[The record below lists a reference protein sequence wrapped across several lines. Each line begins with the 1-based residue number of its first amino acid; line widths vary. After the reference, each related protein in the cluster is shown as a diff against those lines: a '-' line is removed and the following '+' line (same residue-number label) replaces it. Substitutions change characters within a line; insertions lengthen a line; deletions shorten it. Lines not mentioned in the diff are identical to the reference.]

1 MSNFRISLIV
11 IFILLLSLQ
20 VYSAPVPLSRWVSL
34 RSDAREQV
42 RETIRSEVD
51 SREGYSTS
59 QEEKAN
65 LRAVEREKDGEDTAY
80 KNGVATA
87 NREFVRTKKRRDD
100 FTTQF
105 QAVSTDMEEQQKNIK
120 TIRTGIE
127 NLDSQIAR
135 YNQDITAQQDALK
148 KWLQT
153 EKQGEAL
160 VAVIFTRGF
169 KDKAHTLESMADR
182 ISAPLMAQYM
192 GTYIQSFTKV
202 IDSVLS
208 VDFIRAVE
216 EGTAKWNN
224 EEPLRIEL
232 EKGNRGTTY
241 LRLKRYEL
249 FPFQAPKGGR
259 VKPAT
264 DKNIHAVV
272 ITSKKGLDNFL
283 SKNGYSAANYDLN
296 RANRLIQETN
306 QMNTAASDGLQEQ
319 VRSFQD
325 RINSLQEKIRAASS
339 EKRMQTSLL
348 AKKEEQYKKAALDV
362 AATQSK
368 KEEADRSFQ
377 QAQKSLHDI
386 RRVRESI
393 IIKTA
398 LATTRGSQ
406 SPADASAEAIIDKLA
421 EVKNDAKTQH
431 STSTTEVTNFQ
442 VTAESSAQAVT
453 DARITSVRL
462 ISFINEGDSVR
473 VKMAFRV
480 RTVLEEQGEE
490 RPRETPQPPPKEPA
504 RKKVAEPA
512 VQEPPQPPPK
522 GPTWKEKLAGIIPPP
537 AVKEEKRAVTTPE
550 PVKEPVKRNPK
561 ALGSAEA
568 KDVLFEIIS
577 IKVSGDEIKVLVDV
591 TNLTED
597 SRNVALYDEAFRWSK
612 SKLIDPTGK
621 EHVVSQVV
629 FWKGD
634 QKTSMYDA
642 GSRGV
647 PVEARATHTVQ
658 LLFKKTP
665 SNLKMIKKLTL
676 HPFIYWR
683 RVFGIWTWQEEDL
696 VFQDLR
702 ISR

>member
-1 MSNFRISLIV
+1 MSKFRISMLTL
-11 IFILLLSLQ
+11 FILFLSIQ
-20 VYSAPVPLSRWVSL
+20 VLSASIPLSRWVSL

-42 RETIRSEVD
+42 REIIRSEVD
-51 SREGYSTS
+51 SREGFSTS

-65 LRAVEREKDGEDTAY
+65 LNAVEDEKDREDTAY
-80 KNGVATA
+80 KNAIVSA
-87 NREFVRTKKRRDD
+87 NREFVRGKKRRDD
-100 FTTQF
+100 LTTQF

-120 TIRTGIE
+120 TIKTGIE
-127 NLDSQIAR
+127 NLDSQVAR
-135 YNQDITAQQDALK
+135 YNQDIKAQQDSLK

-182 ISAPLMAQYM
+182 ASAPLMAQYM
-192 GTYIQSFTKV
+192 GTYIQSFTQV

-208 VDFIRAVE
+208 VDFIRAIE

-232 EKGNRGTTY
+232 DKGNRGTTY

-249 FPFQAPKGGR
+249 YPFQSPKGGI
-259 VKPAT
+259 VKPSS
-264 DKNIHAVV
+264 DKNIQATV
-272 ITSKKGLDNFL
+272 ITARKELDNFL
-283 SKNGYSAANYDLN
+283 SQNGYSAAIYDLE
-296 RANRLIQETN
+296 RANRLIKETS
-306 QMNTAASDGLQEQ
+306 QMNTSAGDGLQEQ

-325 RINSLQEKIRAASS
+325 RISSLQEKISS
-339 EKRMQTSLL
+339 AQTEKGIQASLL
-348 AKKEEQYKKAALDV
+348 AKKEGQYKKALQDTEAV
-362 AATQSK
+362 QAK
-368 KEEADRSFQ
+368 KDEVDRSFQ
-377 QAQKSLHDI
+377 QVQKSLHEI

-393 IIKTA
+393 IVKTA

-406 SPADASAEAIIDKLA
+406 SPAEASAEAIIDKLA
-421 EVKNDAKTQH
+421 EVRNDAKTQH

-442 VTAESSAQAVT
+442 VTAESSMQAVT

-490 RPRETPQPPPKEPA
+490 GAREKPKPPPKVTPG
-504 RKKVAEPA
+504 K
-512 VQEPPQPPPK
+512 
-522 GPTWKEKLAGIIPPP
+522 KLARLTPPP
-537 AVKEEKRAVTTPE
+537 AEEEERRTIATPE
-550 PVKEPVKRNPK
+550 PVREPVKRNPN

-577 IKVSGDEIKVLVDV
+577 IKISGNEITVTVDV

-597 SRNVALYDEAFRWSK
+597 YRYVALYDEAYRWTK
-612 SKLIDPTGK
+612 SKLWDPAGK
-621 EHVVSQVV
+621 EYEVSQVV

-642 GSRGV
+642 GNRGV
-647 PVEARATHTVQ
+647 PLDAKATQTAQ
-658 LLFKKTP
+658 LTFKKTP

-676 HPFIYWR
+676 HPFVYWR
-683 RVFGIWTWQEEDL
+683 KIFWIWQEQDL
-696 VFQDLR
+696 VFQNLR
-702 ISR
+702 VRR

>member
-1 MSNFRISLIV
+1 MLTLFSL
-11 IFILLLSLQ
+11 FLSIQ
-20 VYSAPVPLSRWVSL
+20 VLSASIPLSRWVSL

-42 RETIRSEVD
+42 REIIRSEVD
-51 SREGYSTS
+51 SREGFSTS

-65 LRAVEREKDGEDTAY
+65 LNAVEDEKDREDTAY
-80 KNGVATA
+80 KNAIVSA
-87 NREFVRTKKRRDD
+87 NREFVRGKKRRDD
-100 FTTQF
+100 LTTQF

-120 TIRTGIE
+120 TIKTGIE
-127 NLDSQIAR
+127 NLDSQVAR
-135 YNQDITAQQDALK
+135 YNQDIKAQQDSLK

-182 ISAPLMAQYM
+182 ASAPLMAQYM
-192 GTYIQSFTKV
+192 GTYIQSFTQV

-208 VDFIRAVE
+208 VDFIRAIE

-232 EKGNRGTTY
+232 DKGNRGTTY

-249 FPFQAPKGGR
+249 YPFQSPKGGI
-259 VKPAT
+259 VKPSS
-264 DKNIHAVV
+264 DKNIQATV
-272 ITSKKGLDNFL
+272 ITTRKELDNFL
-283 SKNGYSAANYDLN
+283 SQNGYSAANYDLE
-296 RANRLIQETN
+296 RAFRLIKETS
-306 QMNTAASDGLQEQ
+306 QMNSTAGDGLQEQ

-325 RINSLQEKIRAASS
+325 RISSLQEKISS
-339 EKRMQTSLL
+339 AQAEKGIQASLL
-348 AKKEEQYKKAALDV
+348 AKKEEQYKKALQDTEAV
-362 AATQSK
+362 QAK
-368 KEEADRSFQ
+368 KDETDRIFQ
-377 QAQKSLHDI
+377 QTQKSLHEI

-393 IIKTA
+393 IVKTA

-406 SPADASAEAIIDKLA
+406 SPAEASAEAIIDKLA
-421 EVKNDAKTQH
+421 EVRNDAKTQH

-442 VTAESSAQAVT
+442 VTAESSMQAVT

-490 RPRETPQPPPKEPA
+490 VAREKPKPPPK
-504 RKKVAEPA
+504 VAPG
-512 VQEPPQPPPK
+512 K
-522 GPTWKEKLAGIIPPP
+522 KLARLTPPP
-537 AVKEEKRAVTTPE
+537 AEEEERRTIAAPE
-550 PVKEPVKRNPK
+550 PVREPVRRNPN

-577 IKVSGDEIKVLVDV
+577 IKISGNEITVMMDV

-597 SRNVALYDEAFRWSK
+597 YRYVAIYDEAYRWTK
-612 SKLIDPTGK
+612 SKLWDPAGK
-621 EHVVSQVV
+621 EYEVSQVV

-642 GSRGV
+642 GNRGV
-647 PVEARATHTVQ
+647 PLDARATQTAQ
-658 LLFKKTP
+658 LTFKKTP
-665 SNLKMIKKLTL
+665 SNLKMIKKLTI
-676 HPFIYWR
+676 HPFVYWR
-683 RVFGIWTWQEEDL
+683 RVFWTWQEQDL
-696 VFQDLR
+696 VFQNLR
-702 ISR
+702 VSR

>member
-1 MSNFRISLIV
+1 MGVPAFRCQGTS
-11 IFILLLSLQ
+11 
-20 VYSAPVPLSRWVSL
+20 
-34 RSDAREQV
+34 
-42 RETIRSEVD
+42 VD
-51 SREGYSTS
+51 SREGFSTS

-65 LRAVEREKDGEDTAY
+65 LNAVEDEKDREDTAY
-80 KNGVATA
+80 KNAIVSA
-87 NREFVRTKKRRDD
+87 NREFVRGKKRRDD
-100 FTTQF
+100 LTTQF

-120 TIRTGIE
+120 TIKTGIE
-127 NLDSQIAR
+127 NLDSQVAR
-135 YNQDITAQQDALK
+135 YNQDIKAQQDSLK

-182 ISAPLMAQYM
+182 ASAPLMAQYM
-192 GTYIQSFTKV
+192 GTYIQSFTQV

-208 VDFIRAVE
+208 VDFIRAIE

-232 EKGNRGTTY
+232 DKGNRGTTY

-249 FPFQAPKGGR
+249 YPFQSPKGGI
-259 VKPAT
+259 VKPSS
-264 DKNIHAVV
+264 DKNIQATV
-272 ITSKKGLDNFL
+272 ITARKELDNFL
-283 SKNGYSAANYDLN
+283 SQNGYSAAIYDLE
-296 RANRLIQETN
+296 RANRLIKETS
-306 QMNTAASDGLQEQ
+306 QMNTSAGDGLQEQ

-325 RINSLQEKIRAASS
+325 RISSLQEKISS
-339 EKRMQTSLL
+339 AQTEKGIQASLL
-348 AKKEEQYKKAALDV
+348 AKKEGQYKKALQDTEAV
-362 AATQSK
+362 QAK
-368 KEEADRSFQ
+368 KDEVDRSFQ
-377 QAQKSLHDI
+377 QVQKSLHEI

-393 IIKTA
+393 IVKTA

-406 SPADASAEAIIDKLA
+406 SPAEASAEAIIDKLA
-421 EVKNDAKTQH
+421 EVRNDAKTQH

-442 VTAESSAQAVT
+442 VTAESSMQAVT

-490 RPRETPQPPPKEPA
+490 GAREKPQPPPTVKT
-504 RKKVAEPA
+504 RKKVAR
-512 VQEPPQPPPK
+512 VTPPV
-522 GPTWKEKLAGIIPPP
+522 ED
-537 AVKEEKRAVTTPE
+537 EKRRTVVTPE
-550 PVKEPVKRNPK
+550 PVRQPVKRNPK

-577 IKVSGDEIKVLVDV
+577 IKVLGNEITVLVDV

-597 SRNVALYDEAFRWSK
+597 NRYVAIYDEAYRWTK
-612 SKLIDPTGK
+612 SKLIDPADK
-621 EHVVSQVV
+621 EYVVSQVV

-642 GSRGV
+642 GNRGV
-647 PVEARATHTVQ
+647 PLDARATQTAQ
-658 LLFKKTP
+658 LTFKKTP
-665 SNLKMIKKLTL
+665 SNLKMIKKLTI
-676 HPFIYWR
+676 HPFVYWR
-683 RVFGIWTWQEEDL
+683 RVFWTWQEQDL
-696 VFQDLR
+696 VFQNLR
-702 ISR
+702 VSR

>member
-1 MSNFRISLIV
+1 
-11 IFILLLSLQ
+11 
-20 VYSAPVPLSRWVSL
+20 VSL

-42 RETIRSEVD
+42 REIIRSEVD
-51 SREGYSTS
+51 SREGFSTS

-65 LRAVEREKDGEDTAY
+65 LNAVEDEKDREDTAY
-80 KNGVATA
+80 KNAIVSA
-87 NREFVRTKKRRDD
+87 NREFVRGKKRRDD
-100 FTTQF
+100 LTTQF

-120 TIRTGIE
+120 TIKTGIE
-127 NLDSQIAR
+127 NLDSQVAR
-135 YNQDITAQQDALK
+135 YNQDIKAQQDSLK

-182 ISAPLMAQYM
+182 ASAPLMAQYM
-192 GTYIQSFTKV
+192 GTYIQSFTQV

-208 VDFIRAVE
+208 VDFIRAIE

-232 EKGNRGTTY
+232 DKGNRGTTY

-249 FPFQAPKGGR
+249 YPFQSPKGGI
-259 VKPAT
+259 VKPSS
-264 DKNIHAVV
+264 DKNIQATV
-272 ITSKKGLDNFL
+272 ITTRKELDNFL
-283 SKNGYSAANYDLN
+283 SQNGYSAANYDLE
-296 RANRLIQETN
+296 RAFRLIKETS
-306 QMNTAASDGLQEQ
+306 QMNSTAGDGLQEQ

-325 RINSLQEKIRAASS
+325 RISSLQEKISS
-339 EKRMQTSLL
+339 AQAEKGIQASLL
-348 AKKEEQYKKAALDV
+348 AKKEEQYKKALQDTEAV
-362 AATQSK
+362 QAK
-368 KEEADRSFQ
+368 KDETDRIFQ
-377 QAQKSLHDI
+377 QTQKSLHEI

-393 IIKTA
+393 IVKTA

-406 SPADASAEAIIDKLA
+406 SPAEASAEAIIDKLA
-421 EVKNDAKTQH
+421 EVRNDAKTQH

-442 VTAESSAQAVT
+442 VTAESSMQAVT

-490 RPRETPQPPPKEPA
+490 VAREKPKPPPK
-504 RKKVAEPA
+504 VAPG
-512 VQEPPQPPPK
+512 K
-522 GPTWKEKLAGIIPPP
+522 KLARLTPPP
-537 AVKEEKRAVTTPE
+537 AEEEERRTIAAPE
-550 PVKEPVKRNPK
+550 PVREPVRRNPN

-577 IKVSGDEIKVLVDV
+577 IKISGNEITVMMDV

-597 SRNVALYDEAFRWSK
+597 YRYVAIYDEAYRWTK
-612 SKLIDPTGK
+612 SKLWDPAGK
-621 EHVVSQVV
+621 EYEVSQVV

-642 GSRGV
+642 GNRGV
-647 PVEARATHTVQ
+647 PLDARATQTAQ
-658 LLFKKTP
+658 LTFKKTP
-665 SNLKMIKKLTL
+665 SNLKMIKKLTI
-676 HPFIYWR
+676 HPFVYWR
-683 RVFGIWTWQEEDL
+683 RVFWTWQEQDL
-696 VFQDLR
+696 VFQNLR
-702 ISR
+702 VSR

>member
-1 MSNFRISLIV
+1 MSNFRIPLITL
-11 IFILLLSLQ
+11 FILFLSIQ
-20 VYSAPVPLSRWVSL
+20 VFSASVPLSRWVSL

-51 SREGYSTS
+51 SREGFSTS

-65 LRAVEREKDGEDTAY
+65 LNAVEDEKDREDTAY
-80 KNGVATA
+80 KNAIAAA
-87 NREFVRTKKRRDD
+87 NREFVRGKKRRDD
-100 FTTQF
+100 VTTQH

-120 TIRTGIE
+120 TIKTGIE
-127 NLDSQIAR
+127 NIDSQVVR
-135 YNQDITAQQDALK
+135 YNQDIKAQQDSLK

-182 ISAPLMAQYM
+182 ASAPLMAQYM

-208 VDFIRAVE
+208 VDFIRAIE

-232 EKGNRGTTY
+232 DKGNRGTTY

-249 FPFQAPKGGR
+249 YPFQSPKGGI
-259 VKPAT
+259 VKPSS
-264 DKNIHAVV
+264 DKNIQATV
-272 ITSKKGLDNFL
+272 ISTRKELDNFL
-283 SKNGYSAANYDLN
+283 SQNGYSAANYDLE
-296 RANRLIQETN
+296 RAYRLIKETS
-306 QMNTAASDGLQEQ
+306 QMNTTAGDGLQEQ

-325 RINSLQEKIRAASS
+325 RISSLQEKISS
-339 EKRMQTSLL
+339 AQTEKGIQASLL
-348 AKKEEQYKKAALDV
+348 AKKEGQYKKALQDTEAV
-362 AATQSK
+362 QAK
-368 KEEADRSFQ
+368 KDDADRSFQ
-377 QAQKSLHDI
+377 QAQKSLHEI

-393 IIKTA
+393 IVKTA

-406 SPADASAEAIIDKLA
+406 SPAEASAEAIIDKLA

-442 VTAESSAQAVT
+442 VTAESSMQAVT

-480 RTVLEEQGEE
+480 RTVLEEAGEE
-490 RPRETPQPPPKEPA
+490 RPRVAPQPPPKVKT
-504 RKKVAEPA
+504 RKKV
-512 VQEPPQPPPK
+512 VRVTPPPEE
-522 GPTWKEKLAGIIPPP
+522 EKLARVTPP
-537 AVKEEKRAVTTPE
+537 VVEEERRTVATPE
-550 PVKEPVKRNPK
+550 PVREPVRRNPN
-561 ALGSAEA
+561 AMGSAEA

-577 IKVSGDEIKVLVDV
+577 IKVSGAEITVMVDV

-597 SRNVALYDEAFRWSK
+597 YRYVAIYDEAYRWTK
-612 SKLIDPTGK
+612 SKLWDPAGK
-621 EHVVSQVV
+621 EYEVSQVV

-642 GSRGV
+642 GNRGV
-647 PVEARATHTVQ
+647 PLDARATQTAQ
-658 LLFKKTP
+658 LTFKKTP
-665 SNLKMIKKLTL
+665 SNLKMIKKLTI
-676 HPFIYWR
+676 HPFVYWR
-683 RVFGIWTWQEEDL
+683 KVFWTWQEQDL
-696 VFQDLR
+696 VFQNLR
-702 ISR
+702 VSR

>member
-1 MSNFRISLIV
+1 MSNFRIPLITL
-11 IFILLLSLQ
+11 FILFLSIQ
-20 VYSAPVPLSRWVSL
+20 VFSASVPLSRWVSL

-51 SREGYSTS
+51 SREGFSTS

-65 LRAVEREKDGEDTAY
+65 LNAVEDEKDREDTAY
-80 KNGVATA
+80 KNAIAAA
-87 NREFVRTKKRRDD
+87 NREFVRGKKRRDD
-100 FTTQF
+100 VTTQH

-120 TIRTGIE
+120 TIKTGIE
-127 NLDSQIAR
+127 NIDSQVVR
-135 YNQDITAQQDALK
+135 YNQDIKAQQDSLK

-182 ISAPLMAQYM
+182 ASAPLMAQYM

-208 VDFIRAVE
+208 VDFIRAIE

-232 EKGNRGTTY
+232 DKGNRGTTY

-249 FPFQAPKGGR
+249 YPFQSPKGGI
-259 VKPAT
+259 VKPSS
-264 DKNIHAVV
+264 DKNIQATV
-272 ITSKKGLDNFL
+272 ISTRKELDNFL
-283 SKNGYSAANYDLN
+283 SQNGYSAANYDLE
-296 RANRLIQETN
+296 RAYRLIKETS
-306 QMNTAASDGLQEQ
+306 QMNTTAGDGLQEQ

-325 RINSLQEKIRAASS
+325 RISSLQEKISS
-339 EKRMQTSLL
+339 AQTEKGIQASLL
-348 AKKEEQYKKAALDV
+348 AKKEGQYKKALQDTEAV
-362 AATQSK
+362 QAK
-368 KEEADRSFQ
+368 KDEADRSFQ
-377 QAQKSLHDI
+377 QAQKSLHEI

-393 IIKTA
+393 IVKTA

-406 SPADASAEAIIDKLA
+406 SPAEASAEAIIDKLA

-442 VTAESSAQAVT
+442 VTAESSMQAVT

-480 RTVLEEQGEE
+480 RTVLEEAGEE
-490 RPRETPQPPPKEPA
+490 RPRVAPQPPPKVKT
-504 RKKVAEPA
+504 RKKV
-512 VQEPPQPPPK
+512 VRVTPPPEE
-522 GPTWKEKLAGIIPPP
+522 EKLARVTPP
-537 AVKEEKRAVTTPE
+537 VVEEERRTVATPE
-550 PVKEPVKRNPK
+550 PVREPVRRNPN
-561 ALGSAEA
+561 AMGSAEA

-577 IKVSGDEIKVLVDV
+577 IKVSGAEITVMVDV

-597 SRNVALYDEAFRWSK
+597 YRYVAIYDEAYRWTK
-612 SKLIDPTGK
+612 SKLWDPAGK
-621 EHVVSQVV
+621 EYEVSQVV

-642 GSRGV
+642 GNRGV
-647 PVEARATHTVQ
+647 PLDARATQTAQ
-658 LLFKKTP
+658 LTFKKTP
-665 SNLKMIKKLTL
+665 SNLKMIKKLTI
-676 HPFIYWR
+676 HPFVYWR
-683 RVFGIWTWQEEDL
+683 KVFWTWQEQDL
-696 VFQDLR
+696 VFQNLR
-702 ISR
+702 VSR

>member
-1 MSNFRISLIV
+1 MSKFRISMLTL
-11 IFILLLSLQ
+11 FILFLSIQ
-20 VYSAPVPLSRWVSL
+20 VLSASIPLSRWVSL

-42 RETIRSEVD
+42 REIIRSEVD
-51 SREGYSTS
+51 SREGFSTS

-65 LRAVEREKDGEDTAY
+65 LNAVEDEKDREDTAY
-80 KNGVATA
+80 KNAIVSA
-87 NREFVRTKKRRDD
+87 NREFVRGKKRRDD
-100 FTTQF
+100 LTTQF

-120 TIRTGIE
+120 TIKTGIE
-127 NLDSQIAR
+127 NLDSQVAR
-135 YNQDITAQQDALK
+135 YNQDIKTQQDSLK

-182 ISAPLMAQYM
+182 ASAPLMAQYM
-192 GTYIQSFTKV
+192 GTYIQSFTQV

-208 VDFIRAVE
+208 VDFIRAIE

-232 EKGNRGTTY
+232 DKGNRGTTY

-249 FPFQAPKGGR
+249 YPFQSPKGGI
-259 VKPAT
+259 VKPSS
-264 DKNIHAVV
+264 DKNIQATV
-272 ITSKKGLDNFL
+272 ISTRKELDNFL
-283 SKNGYSAANYDLN
+283 SQNGYSAANYDLE
-296 RANRLIQETN
+296 RANRLIQETA
-306 QMNTAASDGLQEQ
+306 QMNTTAGDGLQEQ

-325 RINSLQEKIRAASS
+325 RIVTLQEKISS
-339 EKRMQTSLL
+339 AQAEKGIQASLL
-348 AKKEEQYKKAALDV
+348 AKKEEQYKKALQDTEAV
-362 AATQSK
+362 QAK
-368 KEEADRSFQ
+368 KDEADRSFQ
-377 QAQKSLHDI
+377 QSQKSLHEI

-393 IIKTA
+393 IVKTA

-406 SPADASAEAIIDKLA
+406 SPAEASAEAIIDKLA
-421 EVKNDAKTQH
+421 EVRNDAKTQH

-442 VTAESSAQAVT
+442 VTAESSMQAVT

-490 RPRETPQPPPKEPA
+490 RVRDKPKPLPKVTPGK
-504 RKKVAEPA
+504 
-512 VQEPPQPPPK
+512 
-522 GPTWKEKLAGIIPPP
+522 KLARLTPPP
-537 AVKEEKRAVTTPE
+537 AEEEERRTVATPE
-550 PVKEPVKRNPK
+550 PVREPVRRNPQ

-577 IKVSGDEIKVLVDV
+577 IKISGNEITVMVDV

-597 SRNVALYDEAFRWSK
+597 YRYVAIYDEAYRWTK
-612 SKLIDPTGK
+612 SKLWDPAGK
-621 EHVVSQVV
+621 EYEVSQVV

-642 GSRGV
+642 GNRGV
-647 PVEARATHTVQ
+647 PLDARATQMAQ
-658 LLFKKTP
+658 LTFKKTP
-665 SNLKMIKKLTL
+665 SNLKMIKKLTI
-676 HPFIYWR
+676 HPFVYWR
-683 RVFGIWTWQEEDL
+683 KVFWTWQEQDL
-696 VFQDLR
+696 VFQNLR
-702 ISR
+702 VSR

>member
-1 MSNFRISLIV
+1 MSKFRISMLTL
-11 IFILLLSLQ
+11 FILFLSIQ
-20 VYSAPVPLSRWVSL
+20 VLSASIPLSRWVSL

-42 RETIRSEVD
+42 REIIRSEVD
-51 SREGYSTS
+51 SREGFSTS

-65 LRAVEREKDGEDTAY
+65 LNAVEDEKDREDTAY
-80 KNGVATA
+80 KNAIVSA
-87 NREFVRTKKRRDD
+87 NREFVRGKKRRDD

-120 TIRTGIE
+120 TIKTGIE
-127 NLDSQIAR
+127 NLDSQVAR
-135 YNQDITAQQDALK
+135 YNQDIKAQQDSLK

-182 ISAPLMAQYM
+182 ASAPLMAQYM
-192 GTYIQSFTKV
+192 GTYIQSFTQV

-208 VDFIRAVE
+208 VDFIRAIE

-232 EKGNRGTTY
+232 DKGNRGTTY

-249 FPFQAPKGGR
+249 YPFQSPKGGI
-259 VKPAT
+259 VKPSS
-264 DKNIHAVV
+264 DKNIQATV
-272 ITSKKGLDNFL
+272 ITTRKELDNFL
-283 SKNGYSAANYDLN
+283 SQNGYSAANYDLE
-296 RANRLIQETN
+296 RANRLIKETS
-306 QMNTAASDGLQEQ
+306 QMNTSAGDGLQEQ

-325 RINSLQEKIRAASS
+325 RISSLQEKISS
-339 EKRMQTSLL
+339 VQTEKRIQASLL
-348 AKKEEQYKKAALDV
+348 AKKEEQYKKALQDTEAV
-362 AATQSK
+362 QAK
-368 KEEADRSFQ
+368 KDEADRSFQ
-377 QAQKSLHDI
+377 QVQKSLHEI

-393 IIKTA
+393 IVKTA

-406 SPADASAEAIIDKLA
+406 SPAEASAEAIIDKLA
-421 EVKNDAKTQH
+421 EVRNDAKTQH

-442 VTAESSAQAVT
+442 VTAESSMQAIT

-490 RPRETPQPPPKEPA
+490 GARETPKPPPKVTPG
-504 RKKVAEPA
+504 K
-512 VQEPPQPPPK
+512 
-522 GPTWKEKLAGIIPPP
+522 KLARLTPPP
-537 AVKEEKRAVTTPE
+537 AEEEERRTISTPE
-550 PVKEPVKRNPK
+550 PVREPVKRNPN

-577 IKVSGDEIKVLVDV
+577 IKISGNEITVMVDM

-597 SRNVALYDEAFRWSK
+597 YRYVAIYDEAYRWTK
-612 SKLIDPTGK
+612 SKLGDPAGK
-621 EHVVSQVV
+621 EYEVSQVV

-642 GSRGV
+642 GNRGV
-647 PVEARATHTVQ
+647 PLDARATQTAQ
-658 LLFKKTP
+658 LTFKKTP
-665 SNLKMIKKLTL
+665 SNLKTIKKLTI
-676 HPFIYWR
+676 HPFVYWR
-683 RVFGIWTWQEEDL
+683 KVFWTWQEQDL
-696 VFQDLR
+696 VFQNLR
-702 ISR
+702 VSR